1 MYWDEEYQDKEMY
14 NWYKKLMQIRKA
26 HACIVEGE
34 MIETMDGDGNVF
46 IKGRSKNMLLGAN
59 GQNIYPEELE
69 DKLNSLA
76 LVAESVVVQKGDKLI
91 ALVHPDYDE
100 AQTLLSLIHI

>member
-1 MYWDEEYQDKEMY
+1 
-14 NWYKKLMQIRKA
+14 
-26 HACIVEGE
+26 
-34 MIETMDGDGNVF
+34 MDGDGNVF

-59 GQNIYPEELE
+59 GQNIYPEEIE

-100 AQTLLSLIHI
+100 AQT